1 MEKDNLEEQSKTTTA
16 ENNDG
21 AKAAVEF
28 ALTGMLSNMAMKMC
42 DDFVDKNASLAS
54 RAGLVAILIR
64 ETHGKPCEFCA
75 ELAGKYN
82 YDDRPSGV
90 RSRHKGC
97 NCTIEFKTE
106 RKDSGI
112 EKKKAKEAKGK
123 RIKEDQKK
131 PEENYKRIIGNHDI
145 DTDVKASN
153 PHYSEGLKYQ
163 DNCQRCVWAY
173 EMRRRGYDV
182 EALPSLADS
191 DTLPYMMNP
200 RGWPEVLKNGRDE
213 LIIPE
218 GRTGKAIKK
227 NIEHQMEE
235 WGDGSRAI
243 VRVRWK
249 EDDSGHV
256 FIAEQVDGN
265 TRFID
270 PQSGEKDVTYYFD
283 SGSIKPSRTRLLR
296 TDKEDITELIDKAV
310 KNK

>member
-1 MEKDNLEEQSKTTTA
+1 MARDDQNKNDNSENKDR
-16 ENNDG
+16 

-28 ALTGMLSNMAMKMC
+28 ALTGMLQNMSMKMC

-54 RAGLVAILIR
+54 KAGLVAILIR
-64 ETHGKPCEFCA
+64 ETHGTPCEFCA
-75 ELAGKYN
+75 ELAGR
-82 YDDRPSGV
+82 YDYESRPSGV

-97 NCTIEFKTE
+97 NCTVEFKTE

-112 EKKKAKEAKGK
+112 EKKKAKEAKEK
-123 RIKEDQKK
+123 RINYDQKK
-131 PEENYKRIIGNHDI
+131 PEENYKKILGSHDV
-145 DTDVKASN
+145 DDDVKAAN

-182 EALPSLADS
+182 EALPSLTNS

-200 RGWPEVLKNGRDE
+200 RGWPEVIKNGRNE

-227 NIEHQMEE
+227 NIENQMEE

-243 VRVRWK
+243 VRVRWQK
-249 EDDSGHV
+249 GDSGHV
-256 FIAEQVDGN
+256 FIAEQVDGK
-265 TRFID
+265 TRFVD
-270 PQSGEKDVTYYFD
+270 PQSGEKDVTYYFN
-283 SGSIKPSRTRLLR
+283 SGNIKASRTRLLR
-296 TDKEDITELIDKAV
+296 TDKKDITELIDKAV